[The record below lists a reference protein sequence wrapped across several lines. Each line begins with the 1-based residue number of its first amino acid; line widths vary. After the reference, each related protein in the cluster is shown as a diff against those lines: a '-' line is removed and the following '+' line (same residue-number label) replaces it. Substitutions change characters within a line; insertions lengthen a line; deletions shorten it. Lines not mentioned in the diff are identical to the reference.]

1 MDREFVTMTAKEK
14 KKVNNYIQL
23 LEKGQPDEHSNS
35 NKSERLRGL
44 FTGYYHL
51 CNIKKIDIHFCFL
64 ISPLSWIS

>member
-51 CNIKKIDIHFCFL
+51 CNIKKISIFVF
-64 ISPLSWIS
+64 